1 MTPPPTCGWGGLR
14 PRLGGV
20 PPTFCRHNRFVQNCP
35 ICRPPEAAPRAA
47 KRPSRAPSA
56 RARPVGGGAT
66 RTVRSSAVRVRR
78 LTQAADDGYRSE
90 LVPGLKAT
98 ADAERL
104 ADELAFAAARLEEF
118 ADDPP
123 GLYADVVTMDDV
135 EEALWLA
142 FLVAFICPAE
152 GDEDPFADLR
162 DAHVSWA
169 SGELPRLDVPRGPR
183 SQVDPATAERTV
195 LAYRAWAGRAG
206 SQQAA
211 FGGEAT
217 WTPERRFDR
226 VFERLSLPGFGRA
239 GRYEL
244 LVSLGRLDLVELQP
258 TALRFGDDATTLAA
272 KRVFGIGD
280 TVLLER
286 RARALA
292 DAAELPIEAL
302 DLALSNWGAQVPAE
316 RATYGSRAV
325 TDESEREAIAGAL
338 GV

>member
-1 MTPPPTCGWGGLR
+1 
-14 PRLGGV
+14 
-20 PPTFCRHNRFVQNCP
+20 
-35 ICRPPEAAPRAA
+35 
-47 KRPSRAPSA
+47 
-56 RARPVGGGAT
+56 
-66 RTVRSSAVRVRR
+66 VRVRR

-90 LVPGLKAT
+90 LVAGLKAT

-104 ADELAFAAARLEEF
+104 AGELAFAGARLEEL
-118 ADDPP
+118 AADPP
-123 GLYADVVTMDDV
+123 GLYADIVVLDDV

-142 FLVAFICPAE
+142 FLVAYLGPLA
-152 GDEDPFADLR
+152 DEDDPFAAIR
-162 DAHVSWA
+162 DAHVPWA

-183 SQVDPATAERTV
+183 VAGDPATAERTI
-195 LAYRAWAGRAG
+195 LAYRAWAQRAG

-211 FGGEAT
+211 FVGELS

-226 VFERLSLPGFGRA
+226 VFERLSLPGFGRP

-244 LVSLGRLDLVELQP
+244 LVSLGRLGLVELQP
-258 TALRFGDDATTLAA
+258 TALKFGDDATTLAA

-302 DLALSNWGAQVPAE
+302 DLALSNWGARGWSE
-316 RATYGSRAV
+316 RATYGSTAV
-325 TDESEREAIAGAL
+325 VDERERDAIARVL